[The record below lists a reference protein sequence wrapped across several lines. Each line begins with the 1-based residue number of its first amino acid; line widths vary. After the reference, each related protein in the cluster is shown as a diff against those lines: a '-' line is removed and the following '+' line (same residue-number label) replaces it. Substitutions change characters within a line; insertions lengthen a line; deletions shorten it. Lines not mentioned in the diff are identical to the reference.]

1 MLKGS
6 PVIMT
11 MGDNND
17 SEFVTKFDYT
27 LPSTIQIYIRWARIH
42 QSAGPTMNFHT
53 TNPILKGLK
62 NHMQEIT
69 QKGYNFFRWA
79 WRNVKKISGSILI
92 STRIEIK
99 LNPSLNRRNWRNR
112 VWEYRV
118 KNLKEMFS
126 VPDNWNHQKSRLLV
140 YYNESKISQ
149 EVT

>member
-79 WRNVKKISGSILI
+79 WRNVKKISGSIQHVEQGHQYKTFVQANLHELKLSWI
-92 STRIEIK
+92 LLSTDEIE
-99 LNPSLNRRNWRNR
+99 
-112 VWEYRV
+112 E
-118 KNLKEMFS
+118 
-126 VPDNWNHQKSRLLV
+126 
-140 YYNESKISQ
+140 
-149 EVT
+149 TG